1 MEPRELLVLLGTALL
16 CRALDLESPLVFR
29 GDADAEFGASV
40 AQFGSGA
47 DGWVLVGAPLAR
59 GPGANDSGSVF
70 RCGLRSGECEQLQV
84 RGPSGAVNSSL
95 GLAMAAGDDSVLV
108 CGPTCPRVCGAN
120 VHLSGFCVRLDTAL
134 RPQGS
139 LPEKLPE
146 CPPLSM
152 DIALLVDGSGSIVPR
167 DFQTMLRF
175 LAEVMRRFRGSDA
188 QFSLVQYSYAFRV
201 HFSFRDFRRSRDPV
215 RLLAGVRQ
223 LTGTTRTASAIKFVL
238 ENMFVSS
245 AGARPDARRILVVV
259 TDGEK
264 TDDRLEYSDVI
275 PAAERM
281 AVTRY
286 AIGVG
291 QAFSSPWA
299 QQELD
304 AIASAPPGEHVF
316 RVDNFDALA
325 RIHTQLQEK
334 IFAIEGTHSA
344 HSSSF
349 QLEMA
354 QEGFSAAL
362 TPAGPVLGAV
372 GAFDW
377 SGGAFVYGGGGAAT
391 FVNGTHLGTPG
402 AHLGDGEDARDAYL
416 GYSAAVVPLGR
427 TWGLA
432 LGAPR
437 YAHLGRVLVLQPGS
451 TWTVRAAANG
461 TQVGSYFGA
470 SLLALQPCPGE
481 PRPGEPRPGEA
492 LKLLVGAP
500 LFYGGGSGGRVHLC
514 ELQGQSA
521 HLSCALSLRG
531 SPGQPLG
538 RFGASL
544 AHLGDLDGDRC
555 AEVAVGAPLED
566 DGRGAVYLFRGA
578 PGGLRA
584 EGVQRIPGS
593 AFPSQPRFFGR
604 SLSGGRDLSGDH
616 LPDLAV
622 GARGQVL
629 LLRSPPLL
637 QVRLQV
643 SFEPQVIPAAAVE
656 CPEGEEL
663 RAHLATAKICFQ
675 GKKITQDNYGP
686 AVSLSLWFLAELDPG
701 RAHGRADFGENSAQ
715 NGSVRVGEGRQC
727 RSLEIRAKGCPRDT
741 LTPLTLRVTLGGR
754 GDPLPGG
761 GGLRTRLG
769 PGSDTAVT
777 SLLPFEHDCGAD
789 NACEDELG
797 LRLSTAGVLVVGEG
811 DALELTLTLSNSGES
826 SFGPG
831 VLLEHPGALS
841 FRKVQVLQDSRR
853 SGSLLCHSEPPEGR
867 GRRSLCQVQP
877 PVLRRGGQVTFK
889 LTLDVPPDAELGD
902 ILEVTANAT
911 SENGGSGGRSQSA
924 TIPVRYQVLLVLAS
938 AADSTRYLNV
948 SMGGAAPA
956 PTPVSHHYQ
965 VKVLGQR
972 GLPANV
978 TFLVPSRLG
987 QEQLWEHLEV
997 TPEQVTVTPGQE
1009 QPRCQEGPEHPGHA
1023 QDTPGAHLGQAQDS
1037 PAHLVCPGLTCREF
1051 RCSVPHLS
1059 PPRTWDFRVGGTLRL
1074 GWVGQLQQ
1082 PKLHLFTS
1090 AQVSFDQRR
1099 YKNTWGSNE
1108 LQVQTEL
1115 EQVLTPNPL
1124 PLILGASLG
1133 GLLLLGLVALG
1144 LYKVGFFRRRY
1155 QEMLEGSE
1163 TPGDAPGEP
1172 QEPPKSE

>member
-1 MEPRELLVLLGTALL
+1 
-16 CRALDLESPLVFR
+16 
-29 GDADAEFGASV
+29 
-40 AQFGSGA
+40 
-47 DGWVLVGAPLAR
+47 
-59 GPGANDSGSVF
+59 
-70 RCGLRSGECEQLQV
+70 
-84 RGPSGAVNSSL
+84 
-95 GLAMAAGDDSVLV
+95 
-108 CGPTCPRVCGAN
+108 VCGAN
-120 VHLSGFCVRLDTAL
+120 VHLSGFLVTVVT
-134 RPQGS
+134 QWS
-139 LPEKLPE
+139 LAE

-175 LAEVMRRFRGSDA
+175 LAEVMRRFRGSD
-188 QFSLVQYSYAFRV
+188 FSLVQYSYAFRV

-223 LTGTTRTASAIKFVL
+223 LTGTTRTASAIKFV

-461 TQVGSYFGA
+461 TQVRVGHLG
-470 SLLALQPCPGE
+470 
-481 PRPGEPRPGEA
+481 
-492 LKLLVGAP
+492 GAP
-500 LFYGGGSGGRVHLC
+500 VAPGGVTCGGSPVTPGGVTW
-514 ELQGQSA
+514 GGSPVAPGGVTWAGSPGGVSPVPPVPPQSA

-629 LLRSPPLL
+629 L
-637 QVRLQV
+637 
-643 SFEPQVIPAAAVE
+643 
-656 CPEGEEL
+656 C
-663 RAHLATAKICFQ
+663 C
-675 GKKITQDNYGP
+675 
-686 AVSLSLWFLAELDPG
+686 
-701 RAHGRADFGENSAQ
+701 
-715 NGSVRVGEGRQC
+715 C
-727 RSLEIRAKGCPRDT
+727 
-741 LTPLTLRVTLGGR
+741 
-754 GDPLPGG
+754 
-761 GGLRTRLG
+761 
-769 PGSDTAVT
+769 
-777 SLLPFEHDCGAD
+777 
-789 NACEDELG
+789 
-797 LRLSTAGVLVVGEG
+797 
-811 DALELTLTLSNSGES
+811 SGES
-826 SFGPG
+826 GNPKNPKSTPKTH
-831 VLLEHPGALS
+831 LEHPKHTWAPQNTPG
-841 FRKVQVLQDSRR
+841 
-853 SGSLLCHSEPPEGR
+853 P
-867 GRRSLCQVQP
+867 
-877 PVLRRGGQVTFK
+877 
-889 LTLDVPPDAELGD
+889 
-902 ILEVTANAT
+902 
-911 SENGGSGGRSQSA
+911 
-924 TIPVRYQVLLVLAS
+924 
-938 AADSTRYLNV
+938 
-948 SMGGAAPA
+948 GAA
-956 PTPVSHHYQ
+956 
-965 VKVLGQR
+965 
-972 GLPANV
+972 
-978 TFLVPSRLG
+978 
-987 QEQLWEHLEV
+987 
-997 TPEQVTVTPGQE
+997 
-1009 QPRCQEGPEHPGHA
+1009 
-1023 QDTPGAHLGQAQDS
+1023 
-1037 PAHLVCPGLTCREF
+1037 
-1051 RCSVPHLS
+1051 
-1059 PPRTWDFRVGGTLRL
+1059 
-1074 GWVGQLQQ
+1074 
-1082 PKLHLFTS
+1082 
-1090 AQVSFDQRR
+1090 AQVSLGTQNPQNPPQ
-1099 YKNTWGSNE
+1099 KHTWARCCCSGESGNPKKP
-1108 LQVQTEL
+1108 QNPPQKHTWDP
-1115 EQVLTPNPL
+1115 QKHTWDTPNTPG
-1124 PLILGASLG
+1124 PGAAAQVSLETQNPQNSPQNHTWNTPKTPGPGAAAQVSLG
-1133 GLLLLGLVALG
+1133 TQKIQNPPQKHTWDPQKHTSGT
-1144 LYKVGFFRRRY
+1144 
-1155 QEMLEGSE
+1155 SN
-1163 TPGDAPGEP
+1163 TPGPGAAAQVSLGTQNPPQKLTWAPQNTPGPGAAAQVSLGTQNSPQKHTWNTPKTHLGSPKHTWAMYCCSGE
-1172 QEPPKSE
+1172 SR